1 MLSLLHRVLGIAL
14 IAIFGSF
21 GVWGLVAWF
30 RNRDPGRVFWWI
42 VTAAQVGLGLQAL
55 LGVVLFVSGGRRTW
69 LHYAYGIFPA
79 LLLIVAHRSG
89 KRLSGLEWVAF
100 ALVGLVS
107 VGLLLRAY
115 MTGSLG

>member
-1 MLSLLHRVLGIAL
+1 MLSLLHRFLGVAL

-30 RNRDPGRVFWWI
+30 RNLDPGRGFWWLI
-42 VTAAQVGLGLQAL
+42 AAAQVGVGLQAL

-69 LHYAYGIFPA
+69 LHYAYGIFPV

-89 KRLSGLEWVAF
+89 KRLKGLEWLAF
-100 ALVGLVS
+100 AFVGLVS
-107 VGLLLRAY
+107 AGLLLRGF
-115 MTGSLG
+115 MTGASP